1 MSSVNIGQRIMS
13 KEHLAPWVE
22 GFDNKSD
29 VDSVSQNLTY
39 STDEKEAAL
48 KSLENFCREL
58 DNRLVWFTNRD
69 PSMLKIF
76 EGDVNLQA
84 EMIGQK
90 VHSFIGRQLIEPT
103 TNAFNYKYI
112 SEPRRSAPEIKQGRK
127 KIHPDFRLIP
137 EKWSGEVPP
146 DIIGEIKLPG
156 GSQKGVKQL
165 RTKYLS
171 KIEPPAYGIV
181 TDGVVWHGL
190 VKTEDGISRLT
201 PGQVPTKQLLHRI
214 RRGIVHDRAKYNLT
228 QLESNSQLN
237 RLVSLF
243 EQI

>member
-1 MSSVNIGQRIMS
+1 MLLLMP

-22 GFDNKSD
+22 NLDSSPDVGSD
-29 VDSVSQNLTY
+29 PQNLTY
-39 STDEKEAAL
+39 STKEREDVL
-48 KSLENFCREL
+48 KSLEYFCREL

-69 PSMLKIF
+69 PSMFKIF

-103 TNAFNYKYI
+103 TNALNYRYI
-112 SEPRRSAPEIKQGRK
+112 SEPRRSTPEIKQDRK
-127 KIHPDFRLIP
+127 KIYPDFRLIP
-137 EKWSGEVPP
+137 ENWSSETPP

-156 GSQKGVKQL
+156 GSHEGVEQL
-165 RTKYLS
+165 RINYLS
-171 KIEPPAYGIV
+171 KLERPAYGIV

-190 VKTEDGISRLT
+190 VKTDGRISRLT
-201 PGQVPTKQLLHRI
+201 PSQVSTRQLLHKI

-228 QLESNSQLN
+228 QLQSSSQLN

-243 EQI
+243 EQIQ